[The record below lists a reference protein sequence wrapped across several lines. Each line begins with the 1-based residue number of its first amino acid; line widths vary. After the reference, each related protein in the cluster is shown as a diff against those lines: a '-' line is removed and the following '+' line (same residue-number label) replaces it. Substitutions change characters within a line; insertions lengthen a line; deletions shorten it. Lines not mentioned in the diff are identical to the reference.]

1 MHGETRRVVLYQKI
15 NTAHALVG
23 ASFLII
29 VSMLIVMHGM
39 PPEMCEPPSYEPF
52 EIEADMWLVGEK
64 AATYILTTWSYINPG
79 RPSNRF

>member
-1 MHGETRRVVLYQKI
+1 LYQKI

-29 VSMLIVMHGM
+29 ESMLIVMHGM

-64 AATYILTTWSYINPG
+64 AAGDMHPDDVALHQPQ
-79 RPSNRF
+79 PSL